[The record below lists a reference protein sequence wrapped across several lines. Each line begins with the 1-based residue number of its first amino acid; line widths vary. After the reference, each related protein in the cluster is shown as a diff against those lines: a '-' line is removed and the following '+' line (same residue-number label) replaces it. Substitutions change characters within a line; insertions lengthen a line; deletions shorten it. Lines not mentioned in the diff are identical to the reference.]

1 MIKSVTFS
9 PIKDDWVCTI
19 DTTFGMSVLH
29 MAPTQELAY
38 EGAYADYE
46 GVAEQIK
53 SDGRLNGGR
62 ENCNK

>member
-9 PIKDDWVCTI
+9 PIKDKWLCTI
-19 DTTFGMSVLH
+19 DTTFDMAVLH
-29 MAPTQELAY
+29 LAATQELAY
-38 EGAYADYE
+38 EGAYADYKSE
-46 GVAEQIK
+46 EEVMK